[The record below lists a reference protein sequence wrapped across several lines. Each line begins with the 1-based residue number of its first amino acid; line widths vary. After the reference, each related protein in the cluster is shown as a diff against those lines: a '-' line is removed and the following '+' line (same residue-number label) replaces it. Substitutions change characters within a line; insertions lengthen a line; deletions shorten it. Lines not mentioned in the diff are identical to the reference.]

1 MAQNIRSYRI
11 AILPAKDGYSTRY
24 WSEAGNY
31 VSSLIDHAELFTFT
45 DAIRIRDNLRK
56 EPGLAKPELIQVI

>member
-1 MAQNIRSYRI
+1 MALNIRSYKV

-45 DAIRIRDNLRK
+45 DAVRIRDRLRK
-56 EPGLAKPELIQVI
+56 EPGLASPHLVQVI